1 MSLYDHEV
9 FHDAEKR
16 RKESNRVINLIDGS
30 EVPNRPA
37 MFTRPEPK
45 RSIKR
50 EESSVKREPLVKRE
64 PREERLEHATAKRGR
79 NTERGRSRSR
89 SRGVAVKREYP
100 RSGSRGARGTQDR
113 DTRPRFYAEDLYRRC
128 LELEPV
134 FEGQRRFPRAH
145 VGNTCQ
151 SLYTETQAMEALGL
165 HHDESW
171 HHEWYSTLEEEPAFA
186 THELCLLCGVEPAHG
201 GPRTFRLGENAFR
214 AVRVAVDTE
223 VKTGAFDALDTA
235 SGALLHRRDG
245 RASNA
250 STERLLDIRDQ
261 LYRATSHVNE
271 ALQGPTVGA
280 RRGSST
286 IYAKP
291 WETSAIGRSDDVRYQ
306 RLEQPSAR
314 SHNGDSFAE
323 RARRG
328 RAFGKS
334 GKGGKG
340 NARGA
345 PGHFQDLRRRGKAG
359 GKGGKGRQ

>member
-50 EESSVKREPLVKRE
+50 EGSSVEREPLVKRE
-64 PREERLEHATAKRGR
+64 PQEERLEHATAKRGR

-89 SRGVAVKREYP
+89 PRGVAVKREYP
-100 RSGSRGARGTQDR
+100 RSGSRDARDR
-113 DTRPRFYAEDLYRRC
+113 HERPRFYAEDLCRKCIVEVPSIQEPRPDPRPAGMRYSLKALAAHEMHRAGRWSKQRYYDV
-128 LELEPV
+128 LE
-134 FEGQRRFPRAH
+134 
-145 VGNTCQ
+145 N
-151 SLYTETQAMEALGL
+151 
-165 HHDESW
+165 
-171 HHEWYSTLEEEPAFA
+171 EEAFA
-186 THELCLLCGVEPAHG
+186 SHELCLRCIEEGFEEPADG
-201 GPRTFRLGENAFR
+201 VPCPKRLDPGAIRQAHSAIE
-214 AVRVAVDTE
+214 TE
-223 VKTGAFDALDTA
+223 VKTGAYDALNTA
-235 SGALLHRRDG
+235 SCAVLHQRG
-245 RASNA
+245 GQASDA
-250 STERLLDIRDQ
+250 SRERMYEIRDQ
-261 LYRATSHVNE
+261 LGRALSHVNE
-271 ALQGPTVGA
+271 TLAGPMDWD
-280 RRGSST
+280 RRHSST